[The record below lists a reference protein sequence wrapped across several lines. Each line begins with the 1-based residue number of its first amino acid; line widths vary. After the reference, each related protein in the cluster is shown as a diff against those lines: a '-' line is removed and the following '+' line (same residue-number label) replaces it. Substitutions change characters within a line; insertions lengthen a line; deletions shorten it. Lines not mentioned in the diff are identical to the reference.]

1 MVNRF
6 GFKDQSMNNHS
17 NQMAL
22 IKLIGFSLLGV
33 FLFFV
38 PIEIAGKNTIA
49 FDHMAS
55 YLVKEQKNLAITLL
69 FGLMAYELYKIIT
82 TKPFKTLT
90 QKILTTLK
98 IIGMVLALLHITK
111 LAPSSLMA
119 KDMLPFL
126 FEKLALPVGMIVP
139 IGAVMLAFLLGFGL
153 LEAVGVLMQ
162 PIMKPVFR
170 TSGKSAIDAVASFV
184 GSYSVGLLIT
194 DRVYNQGA
202 YSAREAVIIA
212 TGFSTV
218 STAFMVIV
226 AKTLDLMPVWGLYFW
241 SCLVITFLVTA
252 ITARLPPIKNF
263 DDNKAIAD
271 DDNLNGSRLTSA
283 IQTGIDTAKN
293 APPLHKLLWDNFVDG
308 VNMASAIVP
317 SIIAIGLIGLLL
329 EKYTPVFAVVGLI
342 LYPFTL
348 LAGLPEPL
356 AAAKGLSAG
365 LAEMFLP
372 ALLLAKSD
380 ILTRYVAAVV
390 SVSGVIFFSAMIPC
404 VLATKIPL
412 SVGKMVVIWFVRVA
426 LSIVLAGWFG
436 QFALSMG
443 WLA

>member
-1 MVNRF
+1 
-6 GFKDQSMNNHS
+6 
-17 NQMAL
+17 MAL

-98 IIGMVLALLHITK
+98 IIGMVLALLYITK

-170 TSGKSAIDAVASFV
+170 TSGKSAIDAVVSFV

-226 AKTLDLMPVWGLYFW
+226 AKTLNLMPVWGLYFW

-356 AAAKGLSAG
+356 VAAKGLSAG

-436 QFALSMG
+436 QFALIMG

>member
-1 MVNRF
+1 
-6 GFKDQSMNNHS
+6 MNNHS

-98 IIGMVLALLHITK
+98 IIGMVLALLYITK

-170 TSGKSAIDAVASFV
+170 TSGKSAIDAVVSFV

-226 AKTLDLMPVWGLYFW
+226 AKTLNLMPVWGLYFW

-356 AAAKGLSAG
+356 VAAKGLSAG

-436 QFALSMG
+436 QFALIMG